1 MLLLFRYNKI
11 AKIAK
16 SKYFFVL
23 LTISSIYE
31 ITEAQPGE
39 TILLVNNRADLF
51 QKWKQVLRFYWN
63 ISPFICTHHI
73 SQCFFLKLKIELK
86 TFCQHLSNS
95 QQKCNVN
102 FLQIPQMM
110 PITYPFHFAF
120 GQHFTKSQQH
130 SIDKTS

>member
-11 AKIAK
+11 AKIAR

-39 TILLVNNRADLF
+39 TILLVNNRSF
-51 QKWKQVLRFYWN
+51 SEMGTGFTVLLEY
-63 ISPFICTHHI
+63 ITIHMYSPYFTVV
-73 SQCFFLKLKIELK
+73 FFLKLKIELK
-86 TFCQHLSNS
+86 AFCQHLSNS
-95 QQKCNVN
+95 QQKCNAN

-120 GQHFTKSQQH
+120 GQHFTKSHHH